1 MFLLIQLL
9 LVLLAGTVLAN
20 DSGESRH
27 RNSARQT
34 AKYAPKVPPLDTPW
48 TGKVGTNPWPEY
60 PRPQLERSEW
70 QSLNGI
76 WQYQNAAGLEAV
88 QAPPF
93 GQALANEV
101 LIPSCLES
109 ALSGNEVP
117 LDWTSREID
126 HRAGIQGNH
135 TLYSWL
141 STTFTVPKQ
150 WKHQNVLLNFG
161 AVDYEATVFVNGKQ
175 AGFNRGGYFSF
186 TLDITQFVSFDGSNE
201 LLVFV
206 HDPTD
211 SGDYVIPIGKQRL
224 IPAHIFYTPCSG
236 IWQSVWI
243 ESAPANYITE
253 LDISAGMDGQ
263 VEVNVTAL
271 SASGQS
277 TPVDITVFDGAS
289 DKKVASHK
297 GTSDQPFSFKVESP
311 NLWSPDSPTL
321 YNISVKMGADE
332 VKSYTGFRTISKG
345 TVNGILRPLIN
356 GKFTFVFGTLDQ
368 GYWPDGIYTPPNRE
382 AMVYDLQFLK
392 SLGFNM
398 LRKHVS
404 LHYFSAFIAYRVPQ
418 IKVEPALFY
427 RACDELGL
435 LVIQDMPS
443 LRPLQ
448 SRKLPNCTVQTIMP
462 DAAQQQ
468 EFNRQL
474 ELLVKQHK
482 SYPSVFSWIIYNEG
496 WGQLT
501 DYYPEIELTERV
513 RQLDPT
519 RLVDATSGW
528 IDHGYGDF
536 SDNHHYSYPQC
547 GAPFY
552 SIASSPHDPSRIAI
566 QGEFGGVGTNVS
578 IEHLW
583 NNIDAI
589 NGINMTYEI
598 ADNFEIWNYRSH
610 LLLSELK
617 DQITRFSCSG
627 GIWTQTT
634 DVEGE
639 VNGLLTYDRRLK
651 RVDEKMWKDDIQAL
665 YDAAKART

>member
-1 MFLLIQLL
+1 MFLLNKLL
-9 LVLLAGTVLAN
+9 LLLLAGIVLAN
-20 DSGESRH
+20 ASGEPGH
-27 RNSARQT
+27 RNYVRQA
-34 AKYAPKVPPLDTPW
+34 AKYAPKVPPLDTDW
-48 TGKVGTNPWPEY
+48 TSKVGTNPWPEY

-70 QSLNGI
+70 QNLNGI

-109 ALSGNEVP
+109 ALSGSLVP
-117 LDWTSREID
+117 FDWTSREID
-126 HRAGIQGNH
+126 HNAGIQGNH

-141 STTFTVPKQ
+141 STTFTVSKQ
-150 WKHQNVLLNFG
+150 WKHQNVLLNFA

-186 TLDITQFVSFDGSNE
+186 TLDITQFVSFDGANE

-263 VEVNVTAL
+263 VNVTAL

-289 DKKVASHK
+289 DKQVASHK
-297 GTSDQPFSFKVESP
+297 GTSDQPFSFKVDSP
-311 NLWSPDSPTL
+311 KLWSPDSPTL
-321 YNISVKMGADE
+321 YNISVKMGADD

-345 TVNGILRPLIN
+345 TVNGVLRPLIN

-382 AMVYDLQFLK
+382 AMVYDLHFLK

-398 LRKHVS
+398 LRKH
-404 LHYFSAFIAYRVPQ
+404 

-427 RACDELGL
+427 RACDEIGL

-448 SRKLPNCTVQTIMP
+448 SRKLPNCTDQTILP
-462 DAAQQQ
+462 DAAQQE

-474 ELLVKQHK
+474 ELLVKQHR
-482 SYPSVFSWIIYNEG
+482 SYPSIFSWIIYNEG

-528 IDHGYGDF
+528 IDHGHGDF

-552 SIASSPHDPSRIAI
+552 SIQSSPHDPSRIAI

-583 NNIDAI
+583 KNIDAI
-589 NGINMTYEI
+589 NGINMTYEL
-598 ADNFEIWNYRSH
+598 ADNFDIWNYRSH

>member
-1 MFLLIQLL
+1 MFLLNKLL
-9 LVLLAGTVLAN
+9 LLLLAGRVLAN
-20 DSGESRH
+20 DSGEPRH
-27 RNSARQT
+27 HNHARQT
-34 AKYAPKVPPLDTPW
+34 AKYAPKVPPLDTDW
-48 TGKVGTNPWPEY
+48 TSKVGTNPWPEY

-70 QSLNGI
+70 QNLNGI
-76 WQYQNAAGLEAV
+76 WQYQNAPGLEAV
-88 QAPPF
+88 KAPPF

-109 ALSGNEVP
+109 ALSG
-117 LDWTSREID
+117 
-126 HRAGIQGNH
+126 IQGNH

-141 STTFTVPKQ
+141 STTFTIPKQ
-150 WKHQNVLLNFG
+150 WKNQNVLLNFG
-161 AVDYEATVFVNGKQ
+161 AVDYEATVFINGKQ

-186 TLDITQFVSFDGSNE
+186 TIDITQFVSFDGSNE

-263 VEVNVTAL
+263 VNVTAV
-271 SASGQS
+271 SASGGS
-277 TPVDITVFDGAS
+277 TPVDITIFDGAS

-311 NLWSPDSPTL
+311 KLWSPDSPTL
-321 YNISVKMGADE
+321 YNISVKMGGDE

-356 GKFTFVFGTLDQ
+356 GEFTFVFGTLDQ

-382 AMVYDLQFLK
+382 AMVYDLHFLK

-398 LRKHVS
+398 LRKH
-404 LHYFSAFIAYRVPQ
+404 

-427 RACDELGL
+427 RACDEIGL

-443 LRPLQ
+443 PRPLQ
-448 SRKLPNCTVQTIMP
+448 SRKLPNGNDQTILP

-482 SYPSVFSWIIYNEG
+482 SYPSIFSWVIYNEG
-496 WGQLT
+496 WGQVT
-501 DYYPEIELTERV
+501 NYYPEIELTERV

-528 IDHGYGDF
+528 IDHGQGDF

-552 SIASSPHDPSRIAI
+552 SIPSSPHDPSRIAI

-589 NGINMTYEI
+589 NGINMTYEL
-598 ADNFEIWNYRSH
+598 ADNFDIWNYRSH

>member
-1 MFLLIQLL
+1 MFFLNKLLPL
-9 LVLLAGTVLAN
+9 LLAGRILAN
-20 DSGESRH
+20 DSEERRRH
-27 RNSARQT
+27 NHARQT
-34 AKYAPKVPPLDTPW
+34 AKYEPKVPPLDTDW
-48 TGKVGTNPWPEY
+48 TSKVGTNPWPEY

-70 QSLNGI
+70 KNLNGI
-76 WQYQNAAGLEAV
+76 WQYQNAPGLDAV

-93 GQALANEV
+93 GQALTNEV

-109 ALSGNEVP
+109 ALS
-117 LDWTSREID
+117 
-126 HRAGIQGNH
+126 GIQGNH

-141 STTFTVPKQ
+141 STTFTIPKG
-150 WKHQNVLLNFG
+150 WEHQNVLLNFG

-186 TLDITQFVSFDGSNE
+186 TLDITQFVSFDGTNE

-211 SGDYVIPIGKQRL
+211 SGDYVMPIGKQRL

-263 VEVNVTAL
+263 VNVTAV
-271 SASGQS
+271 SASGKS
-277 TPVDITVFDGAS
+277 MPVDITVFDGSS
-289 DKKVASHK
+289 DKKVAFHK

-311 NLWSPDSPTL
+311 KLWSPDSPTL

-356 GKFTFVFGTLDQ
+356 GEFTFVFGTLDQ

-382 AMVYDLQFLK
+382 AMVYDLHFLK

-398 LRKHVS
+398 LRKH
-404 LHYFSAFIAYRVPQ
+404 

-427 RACDELGL
+427 RACDEIGL
-435 LVIQDMPS
+435 LVVQDMPS
-443 LRPLQ
+443 PRPLQ
-448 SRKLPNCTVQTIMP
+448 SRKLSNCNDQTILP
-462 DAAQQQ
+462 DAAQQE

-474 ELLVKQHK
+474 ELLVKQHR
-482 SYPSVFSWIIYNEG
+482 SYPSIFSWVIYNEG
-496 WGQLT
+496 WGQRT

-528 IDHGYGDF
+528 IDHGHGDF

-547 GAPFY
+547 GTPFY
-552 SIASSPHDPSRIAI
+552 SIQSSPHDPSRIAI

-589 NGINMTYEI
+589 NSINQTYEM
-598 ADNFEIWNYRSH
+598 ADNFDIWNYRSH
-610 LLLSELK
+610 LLLTELK

>member
-1 MFLLIQLL
+1 MFSLIRLL
-9 LVLLAGTVLAN
+9 LVLLVSLVLAN
-20 DSGESRH
+20 DSGEPRH
-27 RNSARQT
+27 RNYARQT
-34 AKYAPKVPPLDTPW
+34 VKYAPKVPPLDTEW
-48 TGKVGTNPWPEY
+48 TSKVGTNPWPEY

-70 QSLNGI
+70 QNLNGI
-76 WQYQNAAGLEAV
+76 WQYQNASGLEAV

-109 ALSGNEVP
+109 ALSG
-117 LDWTSREID
+117 
-126 HRAGIQGNH
+126 IQGNH

-141 STTFTVPKQ
+141 STTFTVPKP
-150 WKHQNVLLNFG
+150 WRHQNVLLNFG
-161 AVDYEATVFVNGKQ
+161 AVDYEATVFINGKQ

-211 SGDYVIPIGKQRL
+211 SGNYVIPIGKQRL

-263 VEVNVTAL
+263 VEVNVTAH
-271 SASGQS
+271 SASGGS
-277 TPVDITVFDGAS
+277 TPVDIAVFEGTS
-289 DKKVASHK
+289 NKKVASHR

-311 NLWSPDSPTL
+311 KLWSPDSPTL
-321 YNISVKMGADE
+321 YNISVKMEADE

-356 GKFTFVFGTLDQ
+356 GEFTFVFGTLDQ
-368 GYWPDGIYTPPNRE
+368 GYWPDGIYTPPNLE

-404 LHYFSAFIAYRVPQ
+404 SHHSGAFVAHRVPQ

-427 RACDELGL
+427 RACDELGI

-448 SRKLPNCTVQTIMP
+448 SRKLPNCTTQTILP

-474 ELLVKQHK
+474 ELLVQQHK
-482 SYPSVFSWIIYNEG
+482 SYPSIFSWVIYNEG
-496 WGQLT
+496 WGQVT

-528 IDHGYGDF
+528 IDHGHGDF

-552 SIASSPHDPSRIAI
+552 SIQSSPHDPSRIAI

-651 RVDEKMWKDDIQAL
+651 RVDEKMWKEDIQAL

>member
-1 MFLLIQLL
+1 MFLLIKLL
-9 LVLLAGTVLAN
+9 PILLAGTVLAN
-20 DSGESRH
+20 DTGESRH
-27 RNSARQT
+27 RNHARQT
-34 AKYAPKVPPLDTPW
+34 VKYAPKVPPLDTPW
-48 TGKVGTNPWPEY
+48 TDKVGTNPWPEY

-70 QSLNGI
+70 QNLNGI

-109 ALSGNEVP
+109 ALSG
-117 LDWTSREID
+117 
-126 HRAGIQGNH
+126 IQGNH
-135 TLYSWL
+135 TLYSWF
-141 STTFTVPKQ
+141 STTFTVPKP

-186 TLDITQFVSFDGSNE
+186 TLDVTQFVSFDGSNE

-211 SGDYVIPIGKQRL
+211 SGDHVIPIGKQRL

-243 ESAPANYITE
+243 ESAPANHITE

-271 SASGQS
+271 SASGES
-277 TPVDITVFDGAS
+277 TPLDITFFDGAS

-311 NLWSPDSPTL
+311 KLWSPDSPTL

-332 VKSYTGFRTISKG
+332 VQSYTGFRTISKG

-356 GKFTFVFGTLDQ
+356 GEFTFIFGTLDQ

-398 LRKHVS
+398 LRKHVR
-404 LHYFSAFIAYRVPQ
+404 LHHFDAYIAYQVLQ

-448 SRKLPNCTVQTIMP
+448 WRRLPDCTDQTIMP
-462 DAAQQQ
+462 DAAQQE

-474 ELLVKQHK
+474 ELLIKQFK
-482 SYPSVFSWIIYNEG
+482 GYPSIHSWVIYNEG
-496 WGQLT
+496 WGQRT

-547 GAPFY
+547 GTPFY
-552 SIASSPHDPSRIAI
+552 SIASSPHNPSRIAI

-589 NGINMTYEI
+589 NGINMTYEM

-617 DQITRFSCSG
+617 DQIARFSCSG

-651 RVDEKMWKDDIQAL
+651 RVDEKLWKDDIQAL

>member
-1 MFLLIQLL
+1 MFLLNKLL
-9 LVLLAGTVLAN
+9 LLLLAGRVLAN
-20 DSGESRH
+20 DSEEPRH
-27 RNSARQT
+27 HNYARQT
-34 AKYAPKVPPLDTPW
+34 AKYAPKVPPLDTDW
-48 TGKVGTNPWPEY
+48 TSKVGTNPWPEY

-76 WQYQNAAGLEAV
+76 WQYQNASGLEAV

-109 ALSGNEVP
+109 ALSG
-117 LDWTSREID
+117 
-126 HRAGIQGNH
+126 IQGNH

-141 STTFTVPKQ
+141 STTFTVPKP

-186 TLDITQFVSFDGSNE
+186 TLDITQFVSFDGANE

-263 VEVNVTAL
+263 VNVTAV
-271 SASGQS
+271 SASGGS
-277 TPVDITVFDGAS
+277 TPVDITIFDGAS
-289 DKKVASHK
+289 DKQVASHK

-311 NLWSPDSPTL
+311 KLWSPDSPTL

-356 GKFTFVFGTLDQ
+356 GEFTFVFGTLDQ

-382 AMVYDLQFLK
+382 AMVYDLHFLK

-398 LRKHVS
+398 LRKH
-404 LHYFSAFIAYRVPQ
+404 

-427 RACDELGL
+427 RACDEIGL
-435 LVIQDMPS
+435 LVVQDMPS

-448 SRKLPNCTVQTIMP
+448 SRKLPNCTDQTILP
-462 DAAQQQ
+462 DAVQQQ
-468 EFNRQL
+468 EFSRQL

-482 SYPSVFSWIIYNEG
+482 SYPSIFTWVIYNEG

-519 RLVDATSGW
+519 RLVDATTGW
-528 IDHGYGDF
+528 TDHGQGDF

-547 GAPFY
+547 GTPFY
-552 SIASSPHDPSRIAI
+552 SIQSSPRDPSRIAI

-598 ADNFEIWNYRSH
+598 ADNFDIWNYRSH

-665 YDAAKART
+665 YDAAKARA